1 MPAQLNP
8 RGGCHISG
16 RSMSRIMIGSKLN
29 PIRQFQFSF
38 NLRRVKMS
46 QTIKVRLYLP
56 YKPCTPFDG
65 PLIIHVCAFNLPYS
79 FTPYHTSLLPYS
91 LSYPNL
97 NPSLPFFCP
106 YPRDLKVASSQANI
120 EENFANKKQR

>member
-1 MPAQLNP
+1 MPAHLNP

-56 YKPCTPFDG
+56 YQPCTPSHE
-65 PLIIHVCAFNLPYS
+65 PLIIHMCAFNLSY
-79 FTPYHTSLLPYS
+79 FHTLAHQAPNPTYCHILLS
-91 LSYPNL
+91 T
-97 NPSLPFFCP
+97 LPFHFP
-106 YPRDLKVASSQANI
+106 THSDLKVASSQANI
-120 EENFANKKQR
+120 DENLANKN